1 MINVAHQVPE
11 FVRSDYPG
19 FVEFLKA
26 YYKWYE
32 EEYGIGNFG
41 DLIDIDTTI
50 DSFLQYFRKELDIF
64 GITNDDT
71 SRFYLRHLKELYT
84 SKGSS
89 EAVKFLFKILYDKNS
104 TIRLP
109 WDYTLIAS
117 GGEWRVPFSIIL
129 GGITIEQAEALIG
142 NEITVIDTLG
152 NPYKTMVEYV
162 NVLPSGKFEI
172 FIGKIGYGRLS
183 LEPASVSSEDA
194 EIDGIDPEVGIT
206 GVSVVD
212 GGENFTTGTV
222 YDVPYAGA
230 TGLQVRVTGVSAFGA
245 ITSVEIIAFGDGYTS
260 PFNFVIN
267 GGEGTP
273 DVTFYPLIHVLAD
286 TDTLY
291 LRAAADGT
299 LILGDY
305 TIVTADAGDLPHDLQ
320 TGDAVIYRKGDAA
333 NDPVPPLVDAEIYY
347 VIRVTATKLK
357 LATSQALALAG
368 TAINLTTGATG
379 SGHTL
384 SRLGDA
390 VLHFDVGTV
399 RKYPGY
405 YIGSGSVLGDGCF
418 IEDSFYYQVY
428 SYVTILEERLAK
440 YKTILMDVLHP
451 AGTKNFGEY
460 VVSLD
465 PDTFEATIDLE
476 MDVG

>member
-11 FVRSDYPG
+11 FIRSDYPG

-32 EEYGIGNFG
+32 EEYNIGKFG
-41 DLIDIDTTI
+41 ELIDIDTTI

-71 SRFYLRHLKELYT
+71 SRFYIRHLKELYT

-89 EAVKFLFKILYDKNS
+89 EAIKFLFKILYDKNS

-109 WDYTLIAS
+109 WNRTFIAS
-117 GGEWRVPFSIIL
+117 GGYWRVPFSIIL
-129 GGITIEQAEALIG
+129 GGITLEQAEALIG

-162 NVLPSGKFEI
+162 NVLPSGKFEV

-183 LEPASVSSEDA
+183 LEPSTITSEDSDLDA
-194 EIDGIDPEVGIT
+194 VSPEI
-206 GVSVVD
+206 GVTQVSIVD
-212 GGENFTTGTV
+212 GGEGFTAGTV
-222 YDVPYAGA
+222 YDVAYGNA
-230 TGLQVRVTGVSAFGA
+230 TGLTVRITGVSSTGA
-245 ITSVEIIAFGDGYTS
+245 ITSVEILSFGDGYTTD
-260 PFNFVIN
+260 FNFVIV

-273 DVTFYPLIHVLAD
+273 DVIFYPLIHVLTDA
-286 TDTLY
+286 DTLY

-305 TIVTADAGDLPHDLQ
+305 TIVTADAGDLPHNLQ

-333 NDPVPPLVDAEIYY
+333 NDSVPPLEDGGLYY
-347 VIRVTATKLK
+347 VIRVSETKLK
-357 LATSQALALAG
+357 LATSYANALAG
-368 TAINLTTGATG
+368 TPINLTAGATG

-390 VLHFDVGTV
+390 VLRFTTGTI
-399 RKYPGY
+399 RTYPGY
-405 YIGSGSVLGDGCF
+405 YAEELGVY

-440 YKTILMDVLHP
+440 YKTILKDVLHP
-451 AGTKNFGEY
+451 AGTKHFGEY
-460 VVSLD
+460 VVELT
-465 PDTFEATIDLE
+465 PDSIESAIDFE
-476 MDVG
+476 MDVS